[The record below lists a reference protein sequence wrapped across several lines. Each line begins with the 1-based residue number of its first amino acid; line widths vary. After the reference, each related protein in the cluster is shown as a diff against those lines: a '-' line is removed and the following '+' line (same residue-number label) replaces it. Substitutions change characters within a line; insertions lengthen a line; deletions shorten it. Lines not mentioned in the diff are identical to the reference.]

1 MHLVNLNSNNMLF
14 SWQFVLIG
22 MDNKSIFVFAKDYIE
37 AHNKVKEVGKLIPG
51 FNISSWEIEEI
62 IEIE

>member
-14 SWQFVLIG
+14 SWQFVLKG
-22 MDNKSIFVFAKDYIE
+22 MDNKSIFVFAKDYNE
-37 AHNKVKEVGKLIPG
+37 AHIKVKEVGKQIPG
-51 FNISSWEIEEI
+51 FYIRNWEIEEI